1 MTILSYTYTINT
13 TGVPNGNS
21 LYWGLAGTDLTDFV
35 ATSGS
40 ITCVG
45 SQSDFSLQ
53 INESTGTDGDRPFT
67 IHVAQQA
74 NPVANSEASLAC
86 TLVDEI
92 TAPVA
97 TLDLP
102 GSRVKLYLSG
112 GSGSGSAQIQLIA
125 SNDGTM
131 KFALSNNAGVLQA
144 AATYSTWLPSGAT
157 ATDYEVKFTQDSTL
171 GDGAP
176 PINTNG
182 ATSFVSLGSTR
193 SWVISTNNTEGAW
206 GVAATVEIRLIAQ
219 PAVTATDSLTMFVT
233 QEP

>member
-1 MTILSYTYTINT
+1 MAILSYTYTINT
-13 TGVPNGNS
+13 TGVPNGNT

-53 INESTGTDGDRPFT
+53 VNESPGTDGDRPFT

-102 GSRVKLYLSG
+102 GSRNRLYLSG
-112 GSGSGSAQIQLIA
+112 GGSGSAQIVMTA

-131 KFALSNNAGVLQA
+131 KFADSNISGVLQA
-144 AATYSTWLPSGAT
+144 AVTYSTWLPSGANV
-157 ATDYEVKFTQDSTL
+157 ADYEVKFTQTGTL

-176 PINTNG
+176 PINSNE
-182 ATSFVSLGSTR
+182 ATSFVGLGTTR
-193 SWVISTNNTEGAW
+193 SWTISTNDTDGSW
-206 GVAATVEIRLIAQ
+206 GVSATVEIRLIAQ
-219 PAVTATDSLTMFVT
+219 PAVTVTDSLTMFVT

>member
-1 MTILSYTYTINT
+1 MAILSYTYTINT
-13 TGVPNGNS
+13 TGVPNGNT

-53 INESTGTDGDRPFT
+53 VNESAGTDGDRPFT

-182 ATSFVSLGSTR
+182 ATSFVSLGSAR
-193 SWVISTNNTEGAW
+193 FWVISTNNTEGAW

-219 PAVTATDSLTMFVT
+219 PAVTVTDSINLFVT